1 MNPGT
6 PISLLTLVHVI
17 LSLLGIGSGIV
28 VVFGL
33 WQNTL
38 LSRWTAIF
46 LGTTAATSAT
56 GFLFSSASFGPPHI
70 VGIISLMVLALASWA
85 LYSSHLVAGWRRV
98 YTIGAV
104 LALYLNVFVGVA
116 QAFQKIPYLR
126 ALAPTQKEPPFLI
139 AQAVVLILFVL
150 TGGIALKRF
159 HPAGEQRQ
167 ADLAPAR

>member
-6 PISLLTLVHVI
+6 PVSLLPLVHVI
-17 LSLLGIGSGIV
+17 LSLVGIASGIV

-46 LGTTAATSAT
+46 LVTTAATSAT
-56 GFLFSSASFGPPHI
+56 GFLFFSASFGPPHI
-70 VGIISLMVLALASWA
+70 VGIVSLVVLALASWG
-85 LYSSHLVAGWRRV
+85 LYASHLVAGWRRV
-98 YTIGAV
+98 YTIGAI

-126 ALAPTQKEPPFLI
+126 AMAPTQKEPPFLI

-150 TGGIALKRF
+150 AGAVALKRF
-159 HPAGEQRQ
+159 HPAGEKLQ
-167 ADLAPAR
+167 AAPAPAG